1 MGKQM
6 TYYMER
12 EVFTQL
18 AQIAVDLGCVILKQN
33 GSKIISGD
41 TSIIDSH
48 CSKYYF
54 SLPAAGEINEELPLG
69 CYNSN
74 AGCVI
79 EASYSTRTKDLCLKR
94 GKLYITSGFS
104 TPNGDFIECPA
115 CLLKVYKKLVLHMK
129 DLTLRVEVPADRM
142 STRLTY
148 YADPTGRTH
157 KLYMTKSML
166 ARINRTPYTLC

>member
-18 AQIAVDLGCVILKQN
+18 AQIADLGCVILKQN

-54 SLPAAGEINEELPLG
+54 YLPAAGEINEELPLG

>member
-54 SLPAAGEINEELPLG
+54 YLPAAGEIND
-69 CYNSN
+69 SRS
-74 AGCVI
+74 A
-79 EASYSTRTKDLCLKR
+79 A
-94 GKLYITSGFS
+94 ITPTQAALSRQA
-104 TPNGDFIECPA
+104 TPPA
-115 CLLKVYKKLVLHMK
+115 
-129 DLTLRVEVPADRM
+129 LRISA
-142 STRLTY
+142 
-148 YADPTGRTH
+148 
-157 KLYMTKSML
+157 
-166 ARINRTPYTLC
+166 

>member
-18 AQIAVDLGCVILKQN
+18 AQIAVGMGCVILKQSGN
-33 GSKIISGD
+33 KIVSGD
-41 TSIIDSH
+41 ASIIDSR
-48 CSKYYF
+48 CSHYYF
-54 SLPAAGEINEELPLG
+54 YLPQAGEIDENLPLG
-69 CYNSN
+69 CYNAN

-104 TPNGDFIECPA
+104 TADGAFVECPA
-115 CLLKVYKKLVLHMK
+115 CLLKVYKKLVLQMK
-129 DLTLRVEVPADRM
+129 NLTMRVEVPADRM

-157 KLYMTKSML
+157 KLYITKNML
-166 ARINRTPYTLC
+166 ARIHRTPYTLC

>member
-54 SLPAAGEINEELPLG
+54 YLPAAGEINEELPLG
-69 CYNSN
+69 CRSEERR
-74 AGCVI
+74 V
-79 EASYSTRTKDLCLKR
+79 
-94 GKLYITSGFS
+94 GK
-104 TPNGDFIECPA
+104 EC
-115 CLLKVYKKLVLHMK
+115 
-129 DLTLRVEVPADRM
+129 RSRW
-142 STRLTY
+142 S
-148 YADPTGRTH
+148 
-157 KLYMTKSML
+157 
-166 ARINRTPYTLC
+166 PYH

>member
-54 SLPAAGEINEELPLG
+54 YLPAAGEINEELPLG

-79 EASYSTRTKDLCLKR
+79 EASYSTRTKDLCLNAE
-94 GKLYITSGFS
+94 SS
-104 TPNGDFIECPA
+104 TLPA
-115 CLLKVYKKLVLHMK
+115 VSPP
-129 DLTLRVEVPADRM
+129 LTAI
-142 STRLTY
+142 S
-148 YADPTGRTH
+148 
-157 KLYMTKSML
+157 SN
-166 ARINRTPYTLC
+166 ARRAC

>member
-54 SLPAAGEINEELPLG
+54 YLPAAGEINEDLPTQAAL
-69 CYNSN
+69 SRQ
-74 AGCVI
+74 A
-79 EASYSTRTKDLCLKR
+79 
-94 GKLYITSGFS
+94 
-104 TPNGDFIECPA
+104 TPPA
-115 CLLKVYKKLVLHMK
+115 
-129 DLTLRVEVPADRM
+129 P
-142 STRLTY
+142 
-148 YADPTGRTH
+148 
-157 KLYMTKSML
+157 
-166 ARINRTPYTLC
+166 RISA

>member
-33 GSKIISGD
+33 GSK
-41 TSIIDSH
+41 
-48 CSKYYF
+48 
-54 SLPAAGEINEELPLG
+54 INEELPLG

>member
-54 SLPAAGEINEELPLG
+54 
-69 CYNSN
+69 
-74 AGCVI
+74 
-79 EASYSTRTKDLCLKR
+79 
-94 GKLYITSGFS
+94 
-104 TPNGDFIECPA
+104 
-115 CLLKVYKKLVLHMK
+115 
-129 DLTLRVEVPADRM
+129 
-142 STRLTY
+142 
-148 YADPTGRTH
+148 
-157 KLYMTKSML
+157 
-166 ARINRTPYTLC
+166 

>member
-18 AQIAVDLGCVILKQN
+18 AQTAVDLGCVILKQN
-33 GSKIISGD
+33 GSTVISGD

-48 CSKYYF
+48 CSHYYF
-54 SLPAAGEINEELPLG
+54 YLPAAGELDESLQLG
-69 CYNSN
+69 CYNAN
-74 AGCVI
+74 AACVI
-79 EASYSTRTKDLCLKR
+79 EASYTTRTKDLCLKR
-94 GKLYITSGFS
+94 GKLYVTGGFS
-104 TPNGDFIECPA
+104 TYDGTLVEAPA
-115 CLLKVYKKLVLHMK
+115 CLLKVYRKLVLRMK
-129 DLTLRVEVPADRM
+129 ELTQRVEIPAERM

-157 KLYMTKSML
+157 KLYITKNMIS
-166 ARINRTPYTLC
+166 RINRTDYTLC

>member
-54 SLPAAGEINEELPLG
+54 YLPAAGEINEELPLG

-104 TPNGDFIECPA
+104 TARRA
-115 CLLKVYKKLVLHMK
+115 C
-129 DLTLRVEVPADRM
+129 
-142 STRLTY
+142 
-148 YADPTGRTH
+148 
-157 KLYMTKSML
+157 
-166 ARINRTPYTLC
+166 